1 MIYRCG
7 KTAYNPPMSD
17 EMKNRQEIVRL
28 TLSDQA
34 RVDVGRDIQIDGL
47 PSFDAGWVW
56 LAGAGPGDPG
66 LLTLHAVNALKQ
78 ADCVVYDALVSE
90 DILTLVRPDAE
101 LFYAGKRGGKPSWN
115 QQDITDKL
123 IELAKA
129 GKRVLRLKGGDP
141 FIFGRGGEEAQALV
155 AADIP
160 FRLIPGISAGVGGL
174 GYAGIPATHREVNH
188 AVTFVTGH
196 LAGKGEAELLDWAAI
211 AKASPVI
218 VIYMAMS
225 RLGVIADLLM
235 AAGRPIDEPV
245 AIVTHA
251 TTPRQRIVTGQ
262 LAEAAALAEK
272 YGLEPPSIIVIG
284 GVVDLAATLSWFGD
298 TPL

>member
-1 MIYRCG
+1 M
-7 KTAYNPPMSD
+7 PEFMP
-17 EMKNRQEIVRL
+17 
-28 TLSDQA
+28 
-34 RVDVGRDIQIDGL
+34 
-47 PSFDAGWVW
+47 GWVW

-78 ADCVVYDALVSE
+78 ADKVVYDALVSE
-90 DILTLVRPDAE
+90 DILSLVRPEAE

-123 IELAKA
+123 VELAQA
-129 GKRVLRLKGGDP
+129 GHRVLRLKGGDP

-160 FRLIPGISAGVGGL
+160 FRMIPGISAGVGGL
-174 GYAGIPATHREVNH
+174 GYAGIPATHRDVNH

-196 LAGKGEAELLDWAAI
+196 LAGKGEVELLDWASI

-225 RLGVIADLLM
+225 RLGIIADLLIN
-235 AAGRPIDEPV
+235 AGRAADEAV

-251 TTPRQRIVTGQ
+251 TTPRQRVVRGHLADAAQ
-262 LAEAAALAEK
+262 LAEKHE
-272 YGLEPPSIIVIG
+272 LEPPSIIVIG
-284 GVVDLAATLSWFGD
+284 EVVDLADTLNWFGD
-298 TPL
+298 KPL

>member
-1 MIYRCG
+1 
-7 KTAYNPPMSD
+7 MSAD
-17 EMKNRQEIVRL
+17 DKNRQEIIRL
-28 TLSDQA
+28 TLSDSPMP
-34 RVDVGRDIQIDGL
+34 DIQIDGM
-47 PSFDAGWVW
+47 PEFAPGWVW

-78 ADCVVYDALVSE
+78 ADKVVYDALVSE
-90 DILTLVRPDAE
+90 DILSLVRPDAE

-123 IELAKA
+123 IELAKT
-129 GKRVLRLKGGDP
+129 GHRVLRLKGGDP
-141 FIFGRGGEEAQALV
+141 FVFGRGGEEAQALV

-160 FRLIPGISAGVGGL
+160 FRMIPGISAGVGGL
-174 GYAGIPATHREVNH
+174 GYAGIPATHRDVNH

-196 LAGKGEAELLDWAAI
+196 LAGKGQAELLDWASI

-225 RLGVIADLLM
+225 RLAVIAELLLQ
-235 AAGRPIDEPV
+235 AGRSADEPV

-251 TTPRQRIVTGQ
+251 TTPRQRIATGR
-262 LAEAAALAEK
+262 LAEAAKLAEQHD
-272 YGLEPPSIIVIG
+272 LEPPSIIVIG
-284 GVVDLAATLSWFGD
+284 EVVNLAETLNWFGEK
-298 TPL
+298 PL

>member
-1 MIYRCG
+1 
-7 KTAYNPPMSD
+7 MSAD
-17 EMKNRQEIVRL
+17 DKKQQDIVRL
-28 TLSDQA
+28 TLSDS
-34 RVDVGRDIQIDGL
+34 VVPDIHIDGL
-47 PSFDAGWVW
+47 PEFEAGWVW

-78 ADCVVYDALVSE
+78 ADKVVYDALVSE
-90 DILTLVRPDAE
+90 DILSLVRPEAE

-123 IELAKA
+123 IELAKQ
-129 GKRVLRLKGGDP
+129 GHRVLRLKGGDP

-155 AADIP
+155 AADIS
-160 FRLIPGISAGVGGL
+160 FRMIPGISAGVGGL
-174 GYAGIPATHREVNH
+174 GYAGIPATHRDVNH

-196 LAGKGEAELLDWAAI
+196 LAGKGEAELLDWASI

-225 RLGVIADLLM
+225 RLAVIADLLM
-235 AAGRPIDEPV
+235 QAGRSADEPV

-251 TTPRQRIVTGQ
+251 TTPRQRIATGRLADAAQ
-262 LAEAAALAEK
+262 LAADN
-272 YGLEPPSIIVIG
+272 GLEPPSIIVIG
-284 GVVDLAATLSWFGD
+284 AVVDLAETLNWFGD
-298 TPL
+298 KPV

>member
-1 MIYRCG
+1 
-7 KTAYNPPMSD
+7 MSAD
-17 EMKNRQEIVRL
+17 DKNRQEIIRL
-28 TLSDQA
+28 TLSDSPMP
-34 RVDVGRDIQIDGL
+34 DIQIDGM
-47 PSFDAGWVW
+47 PEFAPGWVW

-78 ADCVVYDALVSE
+78 ADKVVYDALVSE
-90 DILTLVRPDAE
+90 DILSLVRPDAE

-123 IELAKA
+123 IELAQD
-129 GKRVLRLKGGDP
+129 GHRVLRLKGGDP
-141 FIFGRGGEEAQALV
+141 FVFGRGAEEAQALV

-160 FRLIPGISAGVGGL
+160 FRMIPGISAGVGGL
-174 GYAGIPATHREVNH
+174 GYAGIPATHRDVNH

-196 LAGKGEAELLDWAAI
+196 LAGKGQAELLDWASI

-225 RLGVIADLLM
+225 RLAVIAELLM
-235 AAGRPIDEPV
+235 QAGRSADEPV

-251 TTPRQRIVTGQ
+251 TTPRQRIATGR
-262 LAEAAALAEK
+262 LAEAAKLAEQHN
-272 YGLEPPSIIVIG
+272 LEPPSIIVIG
-284 GVVDLAATLSWFGD
+284 EVVNLAETLNWFGD
-298 TPL
+298 RPL

>member
-1 MIYRCG
+1 
-7 KTAYNPPMSD
+7 MSAD
-17 EMKNRQEIVRL
+17 DKNRQEIIRL
-28 TLSDQA
+28 ALSDSPMP
-34 RVDVGRDIQIDGL
+34 DIQIDGM
-47 PSFDAGWVW
+47 PEFAPGWVW

-78 ADCVVYDALVSE
+78 ADKVVYDALVSE
-90 DILTLVRPDAE
+90 DILSLVRPDTE

-123 IELAKA
+123 IELAQD
-129 GKRVLRLKGGDP
+129 GHRVLRLKGGDP
-141 FIFGRGGEEAQALV
+141 FVFGRGGEEAQALV

-174 GYAGIPATHREVNH
+174 GYAGIPATHRDVNH

-196 LAGKGEAELLDWAAI
+196 LAGKGQAELLDWASI

-225 RLGVIADLLM
+225 RLAVIAELLM
-235 AAGRPIDEPV
+235 QAGRSADEPV

-251 TTPRQRIVTGQ
+251 TTPRQRIAAGR
-262 LAEAAALAEK
+262 LAEAAKLAEQHN
-272 YGLEPPSIIVIG
+272 LEPPSIIVIG
-284 GVVDLAATLSWFGD
+284 EVVNLAETLNWFGD
-298 TPL
+298 QPI

>member
-1 MIYRCG
+1 
-7 KTAYNPPMSD
+7 MSAD
-17 EMKNRQEIVRL
+17 DKNRQEIIRL
-28 TLSDQA
+28 TLSDSPMP
-34 RVDVGRDIQIDGL
+34 DIQIDGM
-47 PSFDAGWVW
+47 PEFAPGWVW

-78 ADCVVYDALVSE
+78 ADKVVYDALVSE
-90 DILTLVRPDAE
+90 DILSLVRPDAE

-123 IELAKA
+123 IELAKT
-129 GKRVLRLKGGDP
+129 GHRVLRLKGGDP
-141 FIFGRGGEEAQALV
+141 FVFGRGGEEAQALV

-160 FRLIPGISAGVGGL
+160 FRMIPGISAGVGGL
-174 GYAGIPATHREVNH
+174 GYAGIPATHRDVNH

-196 LAGKGEAELLDWAAI
+196 LAGKGQAELLDWASI

-225 RLGVIADLLM
+225 RLAVIAELLM
-235 AAGRPIDEPV
+235 QAGRSADEPV

-251 TTPRQRIVTGQ
+251 TTPRQRIATGR
-262 LAEAAALAEK
+262 LAEAAKLAEQHN
-272 YGLEPPSIIVIG
+272 LEPPSIIVIG
-284 GVVDLAATLSWFGD
+284 EVVNLAETLNWFGD
-298 TPL
+298 KPL

>member
-1 MIYRCG
+1 
-7 KTAYNPPMSD
+7 MSAD
-17 EMKNRQEIVRL
+17 DKNRQEIIRL
-28 TLSDQA
+28 ALSDSPMP
-34 RVDVGRDIQIDGL
+34 DIQIDGM
-47 PSFDAGWVW
+47 PEFAPGWVW

-78 ADCVVYDALVSE
+78 ADKVVYDALVSE
-90 DILTLVRPDAE
+90 DILSLVCPGAE

-123 IELAKA
+123 IELAQD
-129 GKRVLRLKGGDP
+129 GHRVLRLKGGDP
-141 FIFGRGGEEAQALV
+141 FVFGRGGEEAQALV

-174 GYAGIPATHREVNH
+174 GYAGIPATHRDVNH

-196 LAGKGEAELLDWAAI
+196 LAGKGQAELLDWASI

-225 RLGVIADLLM
+225 RLAVIAELLM
-235 AAGRPIDEPV
+235 QAGRSADEPV

-251 TTPRQRIVTGQ
+251 TTPRQRIATGR
-262 LAEAAALAEK
+262 LAEAAKLAEQHN
-272 YGLEPPSIIVIG
+272 LEPPSIIVIG
-284 GVVDLAATLSWFGD
+284 EVVNLAETLNWFGD
-298 TPL
+298 KPI

>member
-1 MIYRCG
+1 
-7 KTAYNPPMSD
+7 MSAD
-17 EMKNRQEIVRL
+17 DKNRQEIIRL
-28 TLSDQA
+28 TLSD
-34 RVDVGRDIQIDGL
+34 GPMPDIQIDGM
-47 PSFDAGWVW
+47 PEFAPGWVW

-78 ADCVVYDALVSE
+78 ADKVVYDALVSE
-90 DILTLVRPDAE
+90 DILSLVRPDAE

-123 IELAKA
+123 IELAKT
-129 GKRVLRLKGGDP
+129 GHRVLRLKGGDP
-141 FIFGRGGEEAQALV
+141 FVFGRGGEEAQALV

-160 FRLIPGISAGVGGL
+160 FRMIPGISAGVGGL
-174 GYAGIPATHREVNH
+174 GYAGIPATHRDVNH

-196 LAGKGEAELLDWAAI
+196 LAGKGQAELLDWASI

-225 RLGVIADLLM
+225 RLAVIAELLLQ
-235 AAGRPIDEPV
+235 AGRSADDPV

-251 TTPRQRIVTGQ
+251 TTPRQRIATGR
-262 LAEAAALAEK
+262 LAEAAKLAEQHN
-272 YGLEPPSIIVIG
+272 LEPPSIIVIG
-284 GVVDLAATLSWFGD
+284 EVVNLAETLNWFGD
-298 TPL
+298 KPL

>member
-1 MIYRCG
+1 
-7 KTAYNPPMSD
+7 MSAD
-17 EMKNRQEIVRL
+17 DKNRQEIIRL
-28 TLSDQA
+28 ALSDSPMP
-34 RVDVGRDIQIDGL
+34 DIQIDGM
-47 PSFDAGWVW
+47 PEFTPGWVW

-78 ADCVVYDALVSE
+78 ADKVVYDALVSE
-90 DILTLVRPDAE
+90 DILSLVRPDAE

-123 IELAKA
+123 IELAQD
-129 GKRVLRLKGGDP
+129 GHRVLRLKGGDP
-141 FIFGRGGEEAQALV
+141 FVFGRGGEEAQALV

-174 GYAGIPATHREVNH
+174 GYAGIPATHRDVNH

-196 LAGKGEAELLDWAAI
+196 LAGKGQAELLDWASI

-225 RLGVIADLLM
+225 RLAVIAELLM
-235 AAGRPIDEPV
+235 QAGRSADEAV

-251 TTPRQRIVTGQ
+251 TTPRQRIATGR
-262 LAEAAALAEK
+262 LAEAAKLAEQHN
-272 YGLEPPSIIVIG
+272 LEPPSIIVIG
-284 GVVDLAATLSWFGD
+284 EVVNLAETLNWFGD
-298 TPL
+298 KPI

>member
-1 MIYRCG
+1 
-7 KTAYNPPMSD
+7 MSAD
-17 EMKNRQEIVRL
+17 DKKQQDIVRL
-28 TLSDQA
+28 TLSDS
-34 RVDVGRDIQIDGL
+34 VVPDIHIDGL
-47 PSFDAGWVW
+47 PEFEAGWVW

-78 ADCVVYDALVSE
+78 ADKVVYDALVSE
-90 DILTLVRPDAE
+90 DILSLVRPEAE

-123 IELAKA
+123 IELAKQ
-129 GKRVLRLKGGDP
+129 GHRVLRLKGGDP

-155 AADIP
+155 AADIS
-160 FRLIPGISAGVGGL
+160 FRMIPGISAGVGGL
-174 GYAGIPATHREVNH
+174 GYAGIPATHRDVNH

-196 LAGKGEAELLDWAAI
+196 LAGKGEAELLDWASI

-225 RLGVIADLLM
+225 RLAVIADLLM
-235 AAGRPIDEPV
+235 QAGRSADEPV

-251 TTPRQRIVTGQ
+251 TTPRQRIATGRLADAAQ
-262 LAEAAALAEK
+262 LAADN
-272 YGLEPPSIIVIG
+272 GLEPPSIIVIG
-284 GVVDLAATLSWFGD
+284 AVVDLAETLHWFGD
-298 TPL
+298 KPV

>member
-1 MIYRCG
+1 
-7 KTAYNPPMSD
+7 MSAD
-17 EMKNRQEIVRL
+17 DKNRQEIIRL
-28 TLSDQA
+28 TLSDSPMP
-34 RVDVGRDIQIDGL
+34 DIQIDGM
-47 PSFDAGWVW
+47 PEFAPGWVW

-78 ADCVVYDALVSE
+78 ADKVVYDALVSE
-90 DILTLVRPDAE
+90 DILSLVRPDAE

-123 IELAKA
+123 IELAQD
-129 GKRVLRLKGGDP
+129 GHRVLRLKGGDP
-141 FIFGRGGEEAQALV
+141 FVFGRGGEAAQALV

-160 FRLIPGISAGVGGL
+160 FRMIPGISAGVGGL
-174 GYAGIPATHREVNH
+174 GYAGIPATHRDVNH

-196 LAGKGEAELLDWAAI
+196 LAGKGQAELLDWASI

-225 RLGVIADLLM
+225 RLAVIAELLM
-235 AAGRPIDEPV
+235 QAGRSADEPV

-251 TTPRQRIVTGQ
+251 TTPRQRIATGR
-262 LAEAAALAEK
+262 LAEAAKLAEQHN
-272 YGLEPPSIIVIG
+272 LEPPSIIVIG
-284 GVVDLAATLSWFGD
+284 EVVNLAETLNWFGD
-298 TPL
+298 RPL

>member
-1 MIYRCG
+1 
-7 KTAYNPPMSD
+7 MSAD
-17 EMKNRQEIVRL
+17 DKKQQDIIRL
-28 TLSDQA
+28 TLSDA
-34 RVDVGRDIQIDGL
+34 AMPDIQIDGM
-47 PSFDAGWVW
+47 PPFDAGWVW

-78 ADCVVYDALVSE
+78 ADMVVYDALVSE
-90 DILTLVRPDAE
+90 DILSLVRPEAE

-123 IELAKA
+123 IELAEQ
-129 GKRVLRLKGGDP
+129 GHRVLRLKGGDP

-155 AADIP
+155 AADIS
-160 FRLIPGISAGVGGL
+160 FRMIPGISAGVGGL
-174 GYAGIPATHREVNH
+174 GYAGIPATHRDVNH

-196 LAGKGEAELLDWAAI
+196 LAGKGEAELLDWASI

-225 RLGVIADLLM
+225 RLVVIADLLM
-235 AAGRPIDEPV
+235 QAGRSADEPV

-251 TTPRQRIVTGQ
+251 TTPRQRIATGRLADAAQ
-262 LAEAAALAEK
+262 LAADN
-272 YGLEPPSIIVIG
+272 GLEPPSIIVIG
-284 GVVDLAATLSWFGD
+284 AVVDLAETLHWFGD
-298 TPL
+298 KPV

>member
-1 MIYRCG
+1 MD
-7 KTAYNPPMSD
+7 D
-17 EMKNRQEIVRL
+17 EEKNQQDIVRL
-28 TLSDQA
+28 KLSEPSQVGFA
-34 RVDVGRDIQIDGL
+34 PDVQIDGL
-47 PSFDAGWVW
+47 PVFEPGWVW

-78 ADCVVYDALVSE
+78 ANCVVYDALVSE
-90 DILTLVRPDAE
+90 DILSLVRPQAA
-101 LFYAGKRGGKPSWN
+101 LIYAGKRGGKPSWN

-123 IELAKA
+123 IERAQH

-155 AADIP
+155 AAQIP
-160 FRLIPGISAGVGGL
+160 FRVIPGISAGVGGL
-174 GYAGIPATHREVNH
+174 GYAGIPVTHREVNH

-196 LAGKGEAELLDWAAI
+196 LAGKSREGEEPELLDWAAI

-225 RLGVIADLLM
+225 RLGIIADLLM
-235 AAGRPIDEPV
+235 KAGRAADEPV

-251 TTPRQRIVTGQ
+251 TTPRQKIVTGKLVDAAK
-262 LAEAAALAEK
+262 LAK
-272 YGLEPPSIIVIG
+272 DNRLEPPSMIVIG
-284 GVVDLAATLSWFGD
+284 GVVDLAETLSWFK
-298 TPL
+298 P

>member
-1 MIYRCG
+1 
-7 KTAYNPPMSD
+7 MSAD
-17 EMKNRQEIVRL
+17 DKKQQDIIRL
-28 TLSDQA
+28 TLSDS
-34 RVDVGRDIQIDGL
+34 VVPDIHIDGL
-47 PSFDAGWVW
+47 PEFEAGWVW

-78 ADCVVYDALVSE
+78 ADKVVYDALVSE
-90 DILTLVRPDAE
+90 DILSLVRPEAE

-123 IELAKA
+123 IELAKQ
-129 GKRVLRLKGGDP
+129 GHRVLRLKGGDP

-155 AADIP
+155 AADIS
-160 FRLIPGISAGVGGL
+160 FRMIPGISAGVGGL
-174 GYAGIPATHREVNH
+174 GYAGIPATHRDVNH

-196 LAGKGEAELLDWAAI
+196 LAGKGEAELLDWASI

-225 RLGVIADLLM
+225 RLAVIADLLM
-235 AAGRPIDEPV
+235 QAGRSADEPV

-251 TTPRQRIVTGQ
+251 TTPRQRIATGRLADAAQ
-262 LAEAAALAEK
+262 LAADN
-272 YGLEPPSIIVIG
+272 GLEPPSIIVIG
-284 GVVDLAATLSWFGD
+284 AVVDLAETLHWFGD
-298 TPL
+298 KPV